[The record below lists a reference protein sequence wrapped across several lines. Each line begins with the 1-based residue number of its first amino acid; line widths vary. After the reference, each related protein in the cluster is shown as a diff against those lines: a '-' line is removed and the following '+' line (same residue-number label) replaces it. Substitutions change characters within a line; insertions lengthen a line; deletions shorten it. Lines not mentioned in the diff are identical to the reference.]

1 MLTYQ
6 ILGEPHPAMR
16 VDVEADPDAMQCF
29 ARQMNVMPSRWSLI
43 HHAFLYRV
51 DIGPGGIGW
60 SCQTNVFAAIGEAC
74 ETLVSDAL
82 VLCPSIGTGVAE
94 ATMVH
99 VPAVQARAA
108 SQRRVPDKYR
118 ESTHCPVMVHQGK

>member
-1 MLTYQ
+1 
-6 ILGEPHPAMR
+6 MR
-16 VDVEADPDAMQCF
+16 VDRDANSDAMQCF
-29 ARQMNVMPSRWSLI
+29 ARQMNGMPSRWSLI
-43 HHAFLYRV
+43 HHAFLYCV
-51 DIGPGGIGW
+51 DSGPGEIRW

-108 SQRRVPDKYR
+108 SQRRVPAKYR
-118 ESTHCPVMVHQGK
+118 ESTHCSVKVHQGT